1 LKEKI
6 VDSFEKRR
14 AAITKAFMSFDI
26 PPFFVDEHFDA
37 NKMTEYF
44 NQFVGA

>member
-1 LKEKI
+1 MREI

-14 AAITKAFMSFDI
+14 AVITKAFMNFDI
-26 PPFFVDEHFDA
+26 PPFFVDDHFDA
-37 NKMTEYF
+37 TKMTEYF

>member
-1 LKEKI
+1 
-6 VDSFEKRR
+6 
-14 AAITKAFMSFDI
+14 MNFDI